1 MRNPLSVVTEWI
13 SESVVP
19 TWGALRS
26 TMRLGGTFYPE
37 RPYYDKTIV
46 DYNTCRQLYRNDGD
60 TTNLGAG
67 FCKPIID
74 RAVEFIGLPNVA
86 SSLDANDNFINECIH
101 DYWFA
106 ELQEM
111 FRNAMRDSKVIV
123 RIVKP
128 RIDNPL
134 TMAADR
140 DHLKIKLYTPEQVT
154 ILRDPVNDEWI
165 EKCIIKHWIEFDDAT
180 FPDQNLEF
188 GIGVIPN
195 VKEHEIWEVITPE
208 TYTYWDN
215 TDKRWLSTWAT
226 PNSDKFVPVVE
237 VWNEYDVALSG
248 GQSDLESSYP
258 FVKAFHEVLL
268 QSLKAHKYHSTPKIQ
283 FQVNDVIRFIRNNWP
298 DIVDPATGMPATG
311 ARIPWN
317 GTEII
322 FTGVDEKM
330 GFIEAESVLG
340 DSKTLLEFLID
351 CIAVSSQTPEW
362 AFMRVDGAA
371 ASGGMT
377 SQTIP
382 FEKRI
387 HRKRRMFAK
396 DIQQLTRMALVMN
409 GKSPVTATVI
419 WPTIRVEDLVSK
431 GQAIQQLI
439 MGFDVAASHE
449 WISDSSVVKVLA
461 SMFTE
466 MKSPEEEMKLAR
478 NNVIPEIP
486 APAPASDTQAQA
498 PNGSN
503 GNGNGSGAK
512 KKSVRKAIAT
522 AQPSRS

>member
-1 MRNPLSVVTEWI
+1 MRNPLNIVSEWVQ
-13 SESVVP
+13 ESIVP
-19 TWGALRS
+19 SWGALRS

-37 RPYYDKTIV
+37 RPYYDKTNL
-46 DYNTCRQLYRNDGD
+46 DYNTLRQLYRNDGD
-60 TTNLGAG
+60 DTNLGAG

-74 RAVEFIGLPNVA
+74 RAVEFIALPTVA
-86 SSLDANDNFINECIH
+86 SPNDANDNFINDAIH
-101 DYWFA
+101 DHWFA

-111 FRNAMRDSKVIV
+111 FRNAMRDGKVVV
-123 RIVKP
+123 RILKP

-134 TMAADR
+134 VTADDR
-140 DHLKIKLYTPEQVT
+140 DHLRLKLYNPESVT
-154 ILRDPVNDEWI
+154 ILRAPDNDEWI
-165 EKCIIKHWIEFDDAT
+165 EKAIFKHWIEFDDAS
-180 FPDQNLEF
+180 FPDRNLEF
-188 GIGVIPN
+188 GVGVVPK
-195 VKEHEIWEVITPE
+195 VKEHEIWEIITPE

-215 TDKRWLSTWAT
+215 TDKKWLTTWAT
-226 PNSDKFVPVVE
+226 TNADKFVPAVE
-237 VWNEYDVALSG
+237 CWNEYDVSLSG
-248 GQSDLESSYP
+248 GQSDLESCYP

-268 QSLKAHKYHSTPKIQ
+268 QSLKAHKYHSTPKVQ
-283 FQVNDVIRFIRNNWP
+283 FQVKNVINFLRNNWP
-298 DIVDPATGMPATG
+298 DVIDPVTMLPAAGAT
-311 ARIPWN
+311 IPWN
-317 GTEII
+317 GTEIV
-322 FTGVDEKM
+322 FTDVDEKM
-330 GFIEAESVLG
+330 GFIEAASVLG

-396 DIQQLTRMALVMN
+396 DIQLLTRMALVMN

-419 WPTIRVEDLVSK
+419 WPTIRLEDLVSK

-449 WISDSSVVKVLA
+449 WISDPSVVKILA

-466 MKSPEEEMKLAR
+466 MKSPEEEMRLAKD
-478 NNVIPEIP
+478 NVIPEIP
-486 APAPASDTQAQA
+486 APAPASDTQAAA

-503 GNGNGSGAK
+503 GNGSGKGK
-512 KKSVRKAIAT
+512 KKQAVRKALAT
-522 AQPSRS
+522 SQPSRS